1 MVKKTRLKLKDF
13 KQLIE
18 LFIISNKWP
27 SADGTIRDIH
37 TMETTHII
45 NCIKKIKRD
54 KWREIYLAP
63 LCYELRRR
71 VIASNA
77 LYLEQQAAVDELIDD
92 ATKV

>member
-1 MVKKTRLKLKDF
+1 MAKKPRLKLKDF

-18 LFIISNKWP
+18 LLVMSNKWP

-37 TMETTHII
+37 TMDTKHII

-54 KWREIYLAP
+54 KWREVYLAP
-63 LCYELRRR
+63 LYYELQQR

-77 LYLEQQAAVDELIDD
+77 IYLEQQAAVDELIDD
-92 ATKV
+92 ATEV